1 MVGVILGHD
10 FLLEFGGCLAARVV
24 LVVEVRDAFL
34 DCFADIDGLLREF
47 ELRLQDVDALLDDR
61 LPAEDPSLLGCGV
74 RGQDRLSGTVQELL
88 AVAELIECA
97 SIAAGESLDGGLWVE
112 KDSCHSD
119 ERLKS

>member
-1 MVGVILGHD
+1 MFGVILGHD

-61 LPAEDPSLLGCGV
+61 LPAEDPSLLGCRV

-88 AVAELIECA
+88 AVAELIDDVTV
-97 SIAAGESLDGGLWVE
+97 AA
-112 KDSCHSD
+112 
-119 ERLKS
+119 